1 MITNVPRF
9 IVTRAWM
16 TAPLSTIW
24 AAVLARLIKPA
35 VIAESCTRSSGFDR
49 SETATETPSEV
60 ITAARRMSG
69 TRSVKPA
76 RSWSRSCWPA
86 AGSWACS
93 SAILARLLRTAV
105 HLGRHP
111 GPARPSLEAGEPA
124 PRDLRRP
131 SRRGLRR
138 LLVGRDAANAAG
150 LRRLL
155 VGRDAANA
163 AGLRHTL
170 RQPGGGRAIDR
181 RRPGDGTPP
190 DPAAHGRGPGYG
202 TFAAVSKGC
211 RPAGRRPRVRRLAG
225 LWITGPQTLAV
236 AGFDGLEYGQ
246 PAVRLRAHRLSH
258 RHTGGGLWGRGRHR
272 RGQQ

>member
-60 ITAARRMSG
+60 ITAARRMPG

-86 AGSWACS
+86 AGSWASS

-124 PRDLRRP
+124 PRDLRRL
-131 SRRGLRR
+131 S
-138 LLVGRDAANAAG
+138 GRG

-170 RQPGGGRAIDR
+170 RQPGGGPAIDR

-190 DPAAHGRGPGYG
+190 DRAAHGRGPAYCRGPGYG
-202 TFAAVSKGC
+202 TFAPASKGC

-225 LWITGPQTLAV
+225 LWVTGPQTPAV